1 MEAKILLISQELPE
15 SGFPCRCTQLEMYY
29 GRKFNE
35 RETLV
40 KAIEN
45 YMDYYNNERIQRKLR
60 LMTPLEFHEQWQ
72 TAA

>member
-1 MEAKILLISQELPE
+1 MKRE
-15 SGFPCRCTQLEMYY
+15 TYY

-35 RETLV
+35 REALG

-45 YMDYYNNERIQRKLR
+45 YIDYYNNERIQRKLH
-60 LMTPLEFHEQWQ
+60 LMTPLEFHDQYQ

>member
-1 MEAKILLISQELPE
+1 MGMPFERNLH
-15 SGFPCRCTQLEMYY
+15 Y

-35 RETLV
+35 REALG

-45 YMDYYNNERIQRKLR
+45 YIDYYNNERIQRKLH
-60 LMTPLEFHEQWQ
+60 LMTPLEFHDQYQ